1 MLGCDEK
8 VLASIYTLRTTRLSG
23 VVWSNEAMEGEPDPG
38 RERGGSDTG
47 R

>member
-1 MLGCDEK
+1 VD
-8 VLASIYTLRTTRLSG
+8 
-23 VVWSNEAMEGEPDPG
+23 WSNGAMEGEPDPG